1 MAARQAHNLEVGR
14 SNRSPATFFPEGQ
27 FFLPEGMLMRIGG
40 KKALAVDIGSTRIR
54 VCDMEFS
61 GHRARL
67 NYYDELDI
75 PGSPEERDDF
85 IMTEGRNFIKSQP
98 AKSFYTSLP
107 GRGVLVRT
115 LAVPRV
121 PIKKLRDI
129 LKYEVQQQIPFPLE
143 MVEWKYQIL
152 SETPQSFNILLGA
165 VKKDLITDFLSRAGG
180 LGIDPLFLDTD
191 LFAILNAFVFS
202 TQFSY
207 EKCQAILEIGAS
219 SSNLIINHKEKL
231 LIRSL
236 TTSGD
241 TMTNAVSEAD
251 SVSFDEGENK
261 KIAGGMELPV
271 IVPNAENLHT
281 EIQNSIDYWRFTQKG
296 PEVEEIYICGRG
308 VLLKGFKEFF
318 QEKARINT
326 HYFQP
331 FSNVDVE
338 EEYAYLKERAIEFSV
353 LTGIALRR
361 IGRTFVNLDILP
373 EEIERIREFKHNRP
387 YIYLSAVMAGLIA
400 ITPTLFFNQEKAMLN
415 GLLNEIQL
423 SLQQYEK
430 YKPDVEKLKGE
441 IGELKGRGGIIKGVI
456 DEKAVWLRRILS
468 LGGALP
474 SSRIY
479 INSFY
484 PGQEEPVASPVVP
497 AQADVPAPM
506 PPGAPPPEMPPEMPP
521 PEMPPAPEPGQ
532 PSAEVAVEA
541 AKGFTMKGEVV
552 ITDIKTAFN
561 DFKGFVN
568 ELSNLDYMEKV
579 TINSCEVDS
588 DKEKLEFSLFLEIK

>member
-1 MAARQAHNLEVGR
+1 
-14 SNRSPATFFPEGQ
+14 
-27 FFLPEGMLMRIGG
+27 MRIGG

-54 VCDMEFS
+54 VCDIESS

-67 NYYDELDI
+67 NYYDELI
-75 PGSPEERDDF
+75 VPVSPEERDDF
-85 IMTEGRNFIKSQP
+85 IRTEGKNFIRSQP
-98 AKSFYTSLP
+98 AKTFYTSLP

-115 LAVPRV
+115 LTVPKV
-121 PIKKLRDI
+121 PLKKLRDI

-143 MVEWKYQIL
+143 MVEWKFQIL

-165 VKKDLITDFLSRAGG
+165 VKKDLITDFLSRIRG
-180 LGIDPLFLDTD
+180 LGIDPVFLDTD
-191 LFAILNAFVFS
+191 LFAILNAFIFS
-202 TQFSY
+202 SQFAY

-241 TMTNAVSEAD
+241 TITNAIVESDSLSFAESED
-251 SVSFDEGENK
+251 K
-261 KIAGGMELPV
+261 KIAKGMELPV
-271 IVPNAENLHT
+271 VIPNVENLHT

-296 PEVEEIYICGRG
+296 PEVEEIYLCGRS
-308 VLLKGFKEFF
+308 VLLKSFKEFLE
-318 QEKARINT
+318 EKARINT
-326 HYFQP
+326 YYFQP
-331 FSNVDVE
+331 FSSIDLE
-338 EEYAYLKERAIEFSV
+338 EDYAHLKEREIEFTV
-353 LTGIALRR
+353 MTGISLRR

-387 YIYLSAVMAGLIA
+387 YIYLSAIMAGLIA

-441 IGELKGRGGIIKGVI
+441 IGEMKGRGGIIKGVI
-456 DEKAVWLRRILS
+456 DEKAVWLRRIIA
-468 LGGALP
+468 LGGSLP

-479 INSFY
+479 IISFY
-484 PGQEEPVASPVVP
+484 PGQEVPAASPVAP
-497 AQADVPAPM
+497 AQADVPPPGPM
-506 PPGAPPPEMPPEMPP
+506 PPGAPPPEMPPQPP
-521 PEMPPAPEPGQ
+521 GTPQQPAPSQPPA
-532 PSAEVAVEA
+532 EVTTEME
-541 AKGFTMKGEVV
+541 KGFTLNGEVI

-561 DFKGFVN
+561 DFKEFVN
-568 ELSNLDYMEKV
+568 ELSKLDFLEKV
-579 TINSCEVDS
+579 TISSCEVNS
-588 DKEKLEFSLFLEIK
+588 DNEKLEFSLLLEIK